1 MIKIYVLPVAALC
14 YAATLACA
22 KQSAAEHPTVREF
35 ALDACHFSLVDPY
48 QAWIDTDKVSNPHS
62 ASYIA
67 TLNPRSR
74 HPFETSIR
82 FSCQNAATAKTYS
95 DRAGMQMTP
104 KGWTIDPSPDNL
116 GIKEQHTTF
125 YPLHG
130 QGWEGGGVTQD
141 EINGEESRRTRSFS
155 FCAPHGQFALCGSIQ
170 SVAYLMWPKET
181 TLPQVIKLLESIEF
195 IDTPTP
201 ASSSSSP

>member
-1 MIKIYVLPVAALC
+1 MSDKTIWAALLYC
-14 YAATLACA
+14 LSMTACA
-22 KQSAAEHPTVREF
+22 KQQDVIHAIDIEYSF
-35 ALDACHFSLVDPY
+35 DACHFRLKDPY
-48 QAWIDTDKVSNPHS
+48 HGRTTGPNGAAYFANISPKAEHRYETWIQ
-62 ASYIA
+62 
-67 TLNPRSR
+67 
-74 HPFETSIR
+74 
-82 FSCQNAATAKTYS
+82 FSCQNPATAKTYS

-141 EINGEESRRTRSFS
+141 DINGDEDRRSRSFN
-155 FCAPHGQFALCGSIQ
+155 FCIPHGQLALCGSVQ
-170 SVAYLMWPKET
+170 TVTYLKWPKET